1 MKIPD
6 VLPLYADH
14 AGAQAVVRLLAL
26 CFRHQSGGTQP
37 IAEFLVSL
45 YNATYA
51 RPDMY
56 LLCRRIDDD
65 HFSDVLS
72 VMGWFRDLQGR
83 SDIQNIFGNAG
94 DVLMT
99 KLMDRFGLGSSS
111 PSRADSLSQV

>member
-1 MKIPD
+1 MKIPN

-26 CFRHQSGGTQP
+26 CFRHQSGGTRP

-45 YNATYA
+45 YNANYA

-56 LLCRRIDDD
+56 LLCRQIDDD
-65 HFSDVLS
+65 HFDDVLL

-83 SDIQNIFGNAG
+83 SDIHVIFGNAG
-94 DVLMT
+94 DVLMRE
-99 KLMDRFGLGSSS
+99 LMDRFGLGCSASV
-111 PSRADSLSQV
+111 RT